1 MAIKSIYLDV
11 ETTGLSKQNGII
23 QLSGIIVDDGKEKEK
38 FDFRIKPF
46 ENDVIEDR
54 ALEVSGIKRE
64 ALHREPYRE
73 PGEVYN
79 DFVGILGKYVDKFK
93 KQDKF
98 HFIAYNANF
107 DNQRLRDFF
116 DKIGDKYFGSWF
128 FYPYLDVMTMA
139 ATALAGERD
148 GMSNFKLNTVA
159 KKLGI
164 DVDES
169 RIHDAM
175 YDIYLT
181 RAIFCKIRVSLR

>member
-1 MAIKSIYLDV
+1 VAIKSIYLDV
-11 ETTGLSKQNGII
+11 ETTGLTRKNGII
-23 QLSGIIVDDGKEKEK
+23 QLSGMIIIDGVEKEQ
-38 FDFRIKPF
+38 FDFRVKPF
-46 ENDVIEDR
+46 ENDEIEDK
-54 ALEVSGIKRE
+54 ALEVSGTTRE
-64 ALHREPYRE
+64 ALQKEPYRE

-93 KQDKF
+93 REDKF

-107 DNQRLRDFF
+107 DDQRLRDFF
-116 DKIGDKYFGSWF
+116 SKIGDKYFGSWF

-139 ATALAGERD
+139 ATVLAGERAN
-148 GMSNFKLNTVA
+148 MSNFRLNTVA

-164 DVDES
+164 NVDES

-181 RAIFCKIRVSLR
+181 RAIFCKIKVELR